1 MPAAQA
7 EKDGIELEY
16 ANEIVRDGNKVR
28 VYMHSMAPVFSME
41 KIEVKQG
48 DEVTIFISNMDEVED
63 LTHGFC
69 LINYGIN
76 MEIAP
81 QATASVTFVAER
93 PGVHWYFCTW
103 FCHAMHM
110 EMRGRL
116 LVEPQ
121 ST

>member
-1 MPAAQA
+1 MQITGRRLLAATA
-7 EKDGIELEY
+7 
-16 ANEIVRDGNKVR
+16 
-28 VYMHSMAPVFSME
+28 MAALLLGAGSTLALAPGGDAYGDAA

-48 DEVTIFISNMDEVED
+48 NEVTIFISNMDEVED

>member
-1 MPAAQA
+1 
-7 EKDGIELEY
+7 
-16 ANEIVRDGNKVR
+16 
-28 VYMHSMAPVFSME
+28 MAPVFSME